1 MGFEKNVLIK
11 LNTNAVFFN
20 TKFVLKKTGDA
31 PPEGAI
37 GVSNRAAAL
46 STWY

>member
-1 MGFEKNVLIK
+1 MRFLKFLDSNYE
-11 LNTNAVFFN
+11 FFMI
-20 TKFVLKKTGDA
+20 KTGDA

-46 STWY
+46 STWN

>member
-1 MGFEKNVLIK
+1 M
-11 LNTNAVFFN
+11 
-20 TKFVLKKTGDA
+20 LKSYDFCSEKTGDA

-46 STWY
+46 SKFGVEALRQSG